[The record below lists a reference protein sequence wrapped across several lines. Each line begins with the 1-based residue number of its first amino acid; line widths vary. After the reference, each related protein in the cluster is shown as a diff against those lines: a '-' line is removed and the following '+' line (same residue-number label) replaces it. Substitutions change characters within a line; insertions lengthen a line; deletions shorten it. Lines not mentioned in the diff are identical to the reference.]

1 MDKRMT
7 KHLKEFFTYKK
18 ELVTFSSFPDDFKFK
33 NIISFDDIQ
42 VDFQLSFNKYK
53 IPKLENDSTLQYL
66 QKIFKWILEN
76 LKHDGYTKYRG
87 KLYGNQILKYVIDEG
102 KGINCLMHAIIL
114 QEIFYQQGVYAHI
127 VQGNPSDYRIGD
139 CHWLVNLYNREYQ
152 KWMLVD
158 PVWLGFYVN
167 EDNIPL
173 DFFEIRE
180 YLVTGKK
187 IIPNKEI
194 KVGYYE
200 YLLCRYLFFF
210 GFFEKNGLGT
220 FEIKNQQKYY
230 LAPEGFNS
238 KKYIESKEKERFL
251 PFDIKEYLYFSRFEE
266 KSIHL

>member
-33 NIISFDDIQ
+33 NIISFDDIR

-114 QEIFYQQGVYAHI
+114 
-127 VQGNPSDYRIGD
+127 
-139 CHWLVNLYNREYQ
+139 
-152 KWMLVD
+152 
-158 PVWLGFYVN
+158 
-167 EDNIPL
+167 
-173 DFFEIRE
+173 
-180 YLVTGKK
+180 
-187 IIPNKEI
+187 
-194 KVGYYE
+194 
-200 YLLCRYLFFF
+200 
-210 GFFEKNGLGT
+210 
-220 FEIKNQQKYY
+220 
-230 LAPEGFNS
+230 
-238 KKYIESKEKERFL
+238 
-251 PFDIKEYLYFSRFEE
+251 
-266 KSIHL
+266 